1 MKRIASLRDR
11 ALRTGRRAG
20 WAGALG
26 GLLLV
31 AAIGVAF
38 GGNAWFEK
46 RYDELAA
53 ERLRLASLASSEP
66 ARDAQRPGDG
76 VGDFH
81 ARFPTLSE
89 LPRTLTRLHF
99 LADKHALE
107 HERTDY
113 RSSDEPGT
121 PLVRVSLTLPVRGDF
136 GQMYAWL
143 GEALADL
150 PALAL
155 ESIAIRRDDSEI
167 GLVQAEIRFVVFVR
181 RPS

>member
-1 MKRIASLRDR
+1 MRRFAILRDG
-11 ALRTGRRAG
+11 ALRVGRRAG

-38 GGNAWFEK
+38 GANAWFEK

-53 ERLRLASLASSEP
+53 ERVRLARIASTGP
-66 ARDAQRPGDG
+66 VRDGQGGGDV

-81 ARFPTLSE
+81 ARFPSVAE

-113 RSSDEPGT
+113 RSSEEAGT
-121 PLVRVSLTLPVRGDF
+121 PLLRVSLTLPVRGDF
-136 GQMYAWL
+136 GQMYSWL
-143 GEALADL
+143 GEALAEL

-155 ESIAIRRDDSEI
+155 ESIAIRRNEAEI
-167 GLVQAEIRFVVFVR
+167 GLVDAEVRFVVFVR